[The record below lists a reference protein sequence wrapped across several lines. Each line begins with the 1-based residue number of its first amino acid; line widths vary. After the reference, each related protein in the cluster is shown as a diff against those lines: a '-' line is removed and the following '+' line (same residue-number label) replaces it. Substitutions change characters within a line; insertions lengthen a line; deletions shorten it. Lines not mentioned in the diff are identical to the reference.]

1 MKYFYSLIGSFVLV
15 VAVYLLGVQFNWY
28 GNLEHAGD
36 SVADVYPRNLVE
48 EKSAAQE
55 NFMPGAKQILF
66 GDTHVHTSYSTDAF
80 LWSLPILNGEGPHP
94 ISDACDYARFCSALD
109 FWVTTDHAEASTPR
123 KWQEI
128 KEAVRQ
134 CNAPA
139 DEKDPDMVTFLGF
152 EWTQV
157 GTQANDHFGHKN
169 VMFLDIEE
177 GKAPKRP
184 IGAGGLATVGM
195 RQTLGSNAEQFK
207 PLAVLD
213 FKNRHRYFN
222 FIEFG
227 KELSGV
233 PYCEEGVSSA
243 LLPADCYESAETPQ
257 DLYAKL
263 NELDIPTIVIPHGNT
278 WGFYSPPN
286 ISWDKQLTK
295 DFNDENLQI
304 IIEVMSGHGN
314 SEEYR
319 PWRAVMENDDGSLS
333 CPEPTKDYLPSCWK
347 AGEIIAK
354 RCLAEGID
362 SLECAIREEEARSN
376 FANMGAGG
384 FHSVPGV
391 KIEDWLDSGQ
401 CKDCFIPSFNYRP
414 GGSAQY
420 ALAISN
426 FDEEKV
432 KRFNFGF
439 IASSDNHRARPGTGY
454 KEIDRFVTTEA
465 NGATN
470 PDISE
475 LLFPMEEPS
484 SEPIFIGIGDLQ
496 SQRRGFDIFEAE
508 RQASFFTTGGLAA
521 VHSSGRDRQSI
532 WDGMRRKE
540 TYGTSGDR
548 ILLWFDLLHEDGII
562 PMGGEVAQSANPT
575 FSVKALGAFE
585 QKPGCPDYS
594 STQLSQEDIMS
605 ICKNE
610 CYNPSDV
617 RKKISRI
624 EVIKITPQMYS
635 GEDVNN
641 LIQDVWKSFECP
653 MNGEGC
659 SITFTDESFES
670 SERDTSYYVRAV
682 QEPSTV
688 INANNLR
695 CTYNESGECEKV
707 NICHGDFKTAREDDC
722 LSTSEEKAWSSPIF
736 VDYDAK
742 RSDLAAL
749 IK

>member
-1 MKYFYSLIGSFVLV
+1 MKYFLALLSSIVIV
-15 VAVYLLGVQFNWY
+15 VAVYLAGVQLDWY
-28 GNLEHAGD
+28 GNLESAGT
-36 SVADVYPRNLVE
+36 SVDDVYPKELVE
-48 EKSAAQE
+48 KKAKTQE
-55 NFMPGAKQILF
+55 DYFPGSKQILF

-157 GTQANDHFGHKN
+157 GPKANEHFGHKN

-177 GKAPKRP
+177 SKAPKRP
-184 IGAGGLATVGM
+184 IGAGGVATVGM
-195 RQTLGSNAEQFK
+195 RQSLAANADQFK
-207 PLAVLD
+207 LTAILD

-227 KELSGV
+227 KELTGI
-233 PYCEEGVSSA
+233 PYCEEGISSK
-243 LLPADCYESAETPQ
+243 LLSSDCYESAETPQ
-257 DLYAKL
+257 DLYRKL
-263 NELDIPTIVIPHGNT
+263 NELDIPAIVIPHGNT
-278 WGFYSPPN
+278 WGFYTPPN
-286 ISWDKQLTK
+286 VSWDKQLTK
-295 DFNDENLQI
+295 DFNDDNLQI
-304 IIEVMSGHGN
+304 LIEVMSGHGN

-319 PWRAVMENDDGSLS
+319 PWRAVTENDDGSLS
-333 CPEPTKDYLPSCWK
+333 CPEPTSSYLPSCWK
-347 AGEIIAK
+347 AGEIIVK
-354 RCLAEGID
+354 RCLSEGVD
-362 SLECAIREEEARSN
+362 VLECKKREKETRFN
-376 FANMGAGG
+376 YANMGAGG
-384 FHSVPGV
+384 FHAVPGV
-391 KIEDWLDSGQ
+391 EIEDWLDSGQ

-465 NGATN
+465 NGATSAYV
-470 PDISE
+470 SE
-475 LLFPMEEPS
+475 ILFPMEEPLA
-484 SEPIFIGIGDLQ
+484 EPLFIATEDLQ
-496 SQRRGFDIFEAE
+496 NQRRGFDVFEAE

-521 VHSSGRDRQSI
+521 VHSEGRDRQAI

-548 ILLWFDLLHEDGII
+548 ILLWFDLIQENKII
-562 PMGGEVAQSANPT
+562 PMGGETVQSNNPQ
-575 FSVKALGAFE
+575 FIVRALGAFE

-594 STQLSQEDIMS
+594 STELSNEDIKN

-610 CYNPSDV
+610 CYNPSDT

-624 EVIKITPQMYS
+624 EVIKITPQVYL
-635 GEDVNN
+635 GEDVNG
-641 LIQDVWKSFECP
+641 LIQDVWKSYDCP
-653 MNGEGC
+653 TSSEGC
-659 SITFTDESFES
+659 EIAFTDEEFETLA
-670 SERDTSYYVRAV
+670 RDSSYYVRAI
-682 QEPSTV
+682 QEPSAS
-688 INANNLR
+688 INAKNLR
-695 CTYNESGECEKV
+695 CTYNEKGECEKV
-707 NICHGDFKTAREDDC
+707 NICNGDFKTAKEDNC
-722 LSTSEEKAWSSPIF
+722 LASSEERAWSSPIF
-736 VDYDAK
+736 INYD
-742 RSDLAAL
+742 L
-749 IK
+749 

>member
-1 MKYFYSLIGSFVLV
+1 MKYFLALLGSMAIV
-15 VAVYLLGVQFNWY
+15 VAVYLAGVQLDWY
-28 GNLEHAGD
+28 GNLESAGT
-36 SVADVYPRNLVE
+36 SVDDVYPIELI
-48 EKSAAQE
+48 EKKAKAQE
-55 NFMPGAKQILF
+55 DYFPGSKQILF

-157 GTQANDHFGHKN
+157 GPKANEHFGHKN

-177 GKAPKRP
+177 GKTPKRP
-184 IGAGGLATVGM
+184 IGAGGQASLGM
-195 RQTLGSNAEQFK
+195 RQSLASNAQQFK
-207 PLAVLD
+207 LTAVLD

-227 KELSGV
+227 KELTGI
-233 PYCEEGVSSA
+233 PYCDENISSE
-243 LLPADCYESAETPQ
+243 LLSPDCYESADTPQ
-257 DLYAKL
+257 DLYRKL
-263 NELDIPTIVIPHGNT
+263 NELDLPAIVIPHGNT

-295 DFNDENLQI
+295 DFNDDNLQI
-304 IIEVMSGHGN
+304 LIEVMSGHGN

-319 PWRAVMENDDGSLS
+319 PWRAATENDDGSLS
-333 CPEPTKDYLPSCWK
+333 CPEPTNSYLPSCWK

-362 SLECAIREEEARSN
+362 VLECAEREKETRFN
-376 FANMGAGG
+376 YANMGAGG

-391 KIEDWLDSGQ
+391 EIEDWLDSGQ

-465 NGATN
+465 NGATSAY
-470 PDISE
+470 ISE
-475 LLFPMEEPS
+475 ILFPMEEPLA
-484 SEPIFIGIGDLQ
+484 EPLFIATEDLQ
-496 SQRRGFDIFEAE
+496 NQRTGFDIFEAE

-521 VHSSGRDRQSI
+521 VHSEGRDRQAI

-548 ILLWFDLLHEDGII
+548 ILLWFDLIQENKII
-562 PMGGEVAQSANPT
+562 PMGGDSVQSNNPQ
-575 FSVKALGAFE
+575 FIVKALGAFE

-594 STQLSQEDIMS
+594 STELSNEDIKN

-610 CYNPSDV
+610 CYNPSDT

-624 EVIKITPQMYS
+624 EVIKITPQVYL
-635 GEDVNN
+635 GEDVNG
-641 LIQDVWKSFECP
+641 LIQDVWKSYDCP
-653 MNGEGC
+653 ASSEGC
-659 SITFTDESFES
+659 EISFTDEEFETLA
-670 SERDTSYYVRAV
+670 RDSSYYVRAI
-682 QEPSTV
+682 QEPSAS
-688 INANNLR
+688 INAKNLR
-695 CTYNESGECEKV
+695 CTYNEKGECEKV
-707 NICHGDFKTAREDDC
+707 NICNGDFKTAKEDDC
-722 LSTSEEKAWSSPIF
+722 LASSEERAWSSPIF
-736 VDYDAK
+736 INYD
-742 RSDLAAL
+742 L
-749 IK
+749 